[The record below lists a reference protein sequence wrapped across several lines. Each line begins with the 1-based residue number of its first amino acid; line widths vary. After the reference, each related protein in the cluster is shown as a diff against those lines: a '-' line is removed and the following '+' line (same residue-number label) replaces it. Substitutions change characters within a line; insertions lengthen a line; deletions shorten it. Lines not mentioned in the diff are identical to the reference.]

1 MKLSEMMDEEA
12 YKASLTRQGC
22 IDSSIIG
29 RWADDVATL
38 EAKLE
43 ALEGA
48 IALIAEDALW
58 HDGSDN
64 PEALEDIRKTVKAL
78 GYTRAKILAA
88 ANE

>member
-1 MKLSEMMDEEA
+1 MSELSD
-12 YKASLTRQGC
+12 KLTR
-22 IDSSIIG
+22 IL
-29 RWADDVATL
+29 VASGMESARQEALEELRAL